1 MEDSPKKDHEPR
13 ESGRVALRKWAFRR
27 WAVALAVA
35 FSLGAVALVVLF
47 GEGREASTALEEL
60 AQDQGAQAVSVADLL
75 TMELETS
82 PVSALPSDPSIRAVL
97 TPLEHPGTL
106 HLFLLPPRGN
116 QLLGLDGR
124 SIQDPGLRAPLE
136 QGARWVRLDR
146 GQAGKLGLPPRMAMA
161 GLAWAT
167 APGGQK
173 WGVATVASALRERD
187 RSYRSRVRTVA
198 SLLVM
203 GVIVLGFG
211 GVALRLQREELQLAR
226 VLELNELQREK
237 EAQLNQAS
245 RAATML
251 TFAAGLAHEVSTPLG
266 VIAGRAQQILARLQE
281 DEKTRRAV
289 LTIQEEAEGLG
300 RMVRRFLDLARGGS
314 PALEEADPAALAR
327 SAAAMVEHRFQ
338 EASVELKLDVA
349 PDLPMLHGDAR
360 LLIQVLVNLLINACD
375 AAQHVALVV
384 RHEGALLTFRVSDN
398 GAGIPPE
405 VASRVL
411 EPFFSTKPAERGTG
425 LGLAIAHEIV
435 KMHRGTLR
443 IESRPHQGTLV
454 TVALPI

>member
-1 MEDSPKKDHEPR
+1 MED
-13 ESGRVALRKWAFRR
+13 ALRRDQEAREGGRAALRGWAFRR
-27 WAVALAVA
+27 WALALAVVL
-35 FSLGAVALVVLF
+35 SLGAVALVVLF

-75 TMELETS
+75 TMELHASQDSVT
-82 PVSALPSDPSIRAVL
+82 PSDPAIRAVL
-97 TPLEHPGTL
+97 NPLEHPGVM
-106 HLFLLPPRGN
+106 HLFLLPPGEA

-124 SIQDPGLRAPLE
+124 SIEDPGLRGPLE
-136 QGARWVRLDR
+136 KGARWVRLDR
-146 GQAGKLGLPPRMAMA
+146 SQAGSLGLPPRLAVA

-167 APGGQK
+167 ALDGQR
-173 WGVATVASALRERD
+173 WGVATVVSALRERD
-187 RSYRSRVRTVA
+187 RSYRSRVRTLA

-237 EAQLNQAS
+237 EAQLNQAN

-266 VIAGRAQQILARLQE
+266 VIVGRAQQLLPKLKE
-281 DEKTRRAV
+281 DEKARRAV

-314 PALEEADPAALAR
+314 PALEEADPADLAR
-327 SAAAMVEHRFQ
+327 GAVAMVGHRFQ
-338 EASVELKLDVA
+338 EAGVELRLAIA
-349 PDLPMLHGDAR
+349 PELPRLRGDAR
-360 LLIQVLVNLLINACD
+360 LLLQVLVNLLLNACD
-375 AAQHVALVV
+375 AGHQVELAVQV
-384 RHEGALLTFRVSDN
+384 EGPTLTFRVSDD
-398 GAGIPPE
+398 GAGMAPE
-405 VASRVL
+405 VAARVL

-443 IESRPHQGTLV
+443 IESSPQQGTLV

>member
-1 MEDSPKKDHEPR
+1 MEDTLKRAQDGR
-13 ESGRVALRKWAFRR
+13 EGGLTPRR
-27 WAVALAVA
+27 WALRRWVLALCVVL
-35 FSLGAVALVVLF
+35 SLGAVALVVLL
-47 GEGREASTALEEL
+47 GEGRAASMALEEL
-60 AQDQGAQAVSVADLL
+60 AQDQGIHAVTVAELL
-75 TMELETS
+75 TLEWNDS
-82 PVSALPSDPSIRAVL
+82 GALRAPSDPAILSL
-97 TPLEHPGTL
+97 LKPLEHAGSL
-106 HLFLLPPRGN
+106 HIFLLPPGETR
-116 QLLGLDGR
+116 LLGLDGR
-124 SIQDPGLRAPLE
+124 SIEDPGLRGPLE

-146 GQAGKLGLPPRMAMA
+146 VQAGGLGLPPRLAVA
-161 GLAWAT
+161 GVAWAT
-167 APGGQK
+167 SRDGRRC
-173 WGVATVASALRERD
+173 GVATVASALRERD
-187 RSYRSRVRTVA
+187 RSYRARVRTIA

-266 VIAGRAQQILARLQE
+266 VIVGRAHQLLPKLKE
-281 DEKTRRAV
+281 DEKAHRAL
-289 LTIQEEAEGLG
+289 LTIEEEAEGLG

-314 PALEEADPAALAR
+314 PALDEADPADLAR
-327 SAAAMVEHRFQ
+327 GAAAMVEHRFQ
-338 EASVELKLDVA
+338 EASAELKLEVA
-349 PDLPMLHGDAR
+349 PGLPKLRGDAR
-360 LLIQVLVNLLINACD
+360 LLIHVLVNLLLNACD
-375 AAQHVALVV
+375 AAQQVKLAVGI
-384 RHEGALLTFRVSDN
+384 EGTMLTFRVSDD
-398 GAGIPPE
+398 GAGMAPE
-405 VASRVL
+405 VAARVL

-443 IESRPHQGTLV
+443 IESRPQQGTLV

>member
-13 ESGRVALRKWAFRR
+13 ESGRAALRKWAFRR

-106 HLFLLPPRGN
+106 HLVLLPPRGN

-211 GVALRLQREELQLAR
+211 GVALRLQREDL
-226 VLELNELQREK
+226 
-237 EAQLNQAS
+237 
-245 RAATML
+245 L

-314 PALEEADPAALAR
+314 PALEAADPAALAR

-360 LLIQVLVNLLINACD
+360 LLLQVLVNLLINACD